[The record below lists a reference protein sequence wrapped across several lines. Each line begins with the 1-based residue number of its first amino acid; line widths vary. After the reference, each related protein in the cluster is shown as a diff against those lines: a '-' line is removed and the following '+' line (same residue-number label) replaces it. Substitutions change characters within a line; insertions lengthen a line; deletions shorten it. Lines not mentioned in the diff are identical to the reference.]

1 MKSDLIPR
9 ICSFVPHL
17 IAWKAIVKARLSSSC
32 LNLQPEQQQY
42 IDMEYT
48 PLILLKGVAGSGKTT
63 VGIYRAIRLAEQG
76 RHVLMLTFSKTLSS
90 ITTSLIEELIGPLP
104 DNLEVRTL
112 HSIIVE
118 LLGSRLNLAK
128 KGEPPPQKYLRD
140 ALAEVRQTGNAAV
153 LKRSEKFFEEE
164 IKRVIKG
171 FGLKDVQEY
180 KSIERYGRKTA
191 LAPGQREAVWRVY
204 EAYQRRLAQ
213 AKYHDWSDAALLM
226 LQEQPCSKR
235 YDDIIVD
242 EAQDLTPVD
251 LRVIQQLIA
260 LSGNSPFGLKSLM
273 NSWRCCS
280 DTLTREDFHGN
291 RLVFRPE
298 DIPRSYER
306 IIANTRQIIEAAAQL
321 LNQNTLMRGLSE
333 YIEPEWTLRYGHLLS
348 CYRPKVGLT
357 RPLIIF
363 IKLSLCETTFW
374 IWSVT
379 RLFGSL
385 ILQSYAVPMSFV
397 SSVNLC

>member
-1 MKSDLIPR
+1 M
-9 ICSFVPHL
+9 
-17 IAWKAIVKARLSSSC
+17 
-32 LNLQPEQQQY
+32 
-42 IDMEYT
+42 
-48 PLILLKGVAGSGKTT
+48 
-63 VGIYRAIRLAEQG
+63 
-76 RHVLMLTFSKTLSS
+76 
-90 ITTSLIEELIGPLP
+90 
-104 DNLEVRTL
+104 
-112 HSIIVE
+112 
-118 LLGSRLNLAK
+118 LGSRLNLAK

-273 NSWRCCS
+273 ILG
-280 DTLTREDFHGN
+280 D
-291 RLVFRPE
+291 
-298 DIPRSYER
+298 
-306 IIANTRQIIEAAAQL
+306 AAQ
-321 LNQNTLMRGLSE
+321 TL
-333 YIEPEWTLRYGHLLS
+333 
-348 CYRPKVGLT
+348 
-357 RPLIIF
+357 
-363 IKLSLCETTFW
+363 
-374 IWSVT
+374 
-379 RLFGSL
+379 
-385 ILQSYAVPMSFV
+385 
-397 SSVNLC
+397 